1 MAITFSLL
9 SKSKGRVVVFHKSE
23 KAKKMCFQSEEWTD
37 LNALQKPE
45 VAHEK
50 AQPNSRE
57 GVES

>member
-1 MAITFSLL
+1 M
-9 SKSKGRVVVFHKSE
+9 VFHKSE
-23 KAKKMCFQSEEWTD
+23 KAKKMCFQSEEGTD